1 MLPRN
6 LPNAPRPVRRFEVIT
21 PAGRVYQFPRPS
33 LLLRL
38 AKLFYAH
45 ADVVA
50 VSATILV
57 LIYVAALAG
66 EALERSAFDACNER
80 MKRLTG
86 IS

>member
-6 LPNAPRPVRRFEVIT
+6 LPEPSRPVRRFDVIT

-38 AKLFYAH
+38 VKLFHVH

-80 MKRLTG
+80 MDRVTG